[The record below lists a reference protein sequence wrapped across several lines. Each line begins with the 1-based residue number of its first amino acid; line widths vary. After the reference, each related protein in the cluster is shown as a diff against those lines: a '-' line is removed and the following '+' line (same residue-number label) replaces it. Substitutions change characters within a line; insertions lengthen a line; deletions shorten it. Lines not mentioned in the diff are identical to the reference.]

1 MVQRVLQQPVQPFQI
16 YLGLGAREI
25 QLDAMLAYHNDIAV
39 AQRFA
44 RDPLRINK
52 GTVPALEIDNND
64 RVLIANQKS
73 MPAADKFA
81 IANDVT
87 NI

>member
-1 MVQRVLQQPVQPFQI
+1 M
-16 YLGLGAREI
+16 
-25 QLDAMLAYHNDIAV
+25 
-39 AQRFA
+39 
-44 RDPLRINK
+44 K
-52 GTVPALEIDNND
+52 IDNND

-81 IANDVT
+81 IANNVT